1 MSAGDLGTDPCETGS
16 HLSQAPHMASIQP
29 EDNKKALKSMF
40 QSLLNLFFLI
50 YSSLGLQVVQDEQE
64 ESECER
70 NKNGAV
76 GSSVSMTAACVT
88 KHGPLG

>member
-1 MSAGDLGTDPCETGS
+1 
-16 HLSQAPHMASIQP
+16 MASIQP
-29 EDNKKALKSMF
+29 EDTKKALKSMF